1 MENQVSLERF
11 SLLVWRTGST
21 QADFFAYKAVFFS
34 FQNNPKYLDLSYKTD
49 LDIWDCF
56 REIKVFSKQNFIRLV

>member
-34 FQNNPKYLDLSYKTD
+34 FQNNKTD